1 MDLIMN
7 WINGIGYFV
16 HNNLLLSIGAGVL
29 GIPTTLIALKKVLKM
44 FKLTGGIRKIPL
56 LGKLA
61 VWLGANPFMAGLIL
75 TAGLLI
81 IGTIAYNNSK
91 DTSNQIEGTEV
102 TEDLVD
108 ETDKPYFETQEEN
121 AQTSADRHKE
131 FLDAKNE
138 NGNLN
143 NNGNGGYGNNAG
155 NGPTNVGTIN
165 PADYTTSNPYLGES
179 NEIPSIDYVAEAID
193 TALANQDK
201 AQQNFQDTLAS
212 IMPNTNQLDN
222 MLQSN
227 LESIKNPFEVTE
239 ETGNEK
245 ENNEE
250 VEKLIEEMKDKLDFE
265 EDDFDGIEAY
275 EMEVGGVKSY
285 LSVTS
290 NIKVITDLE
299 DYKEFG
305 LNKFTGEKYV
315 KNGQTHY
322 VARAYDI
329 DGNPLDAVIES
340 VQEGYLAFGGKSG
353 SNGFAKLS
361 GSGNETNYCIE
372 GYGAI
377 TFGGV
382 EKYSFYIQ
390 GNYDDDENLTI
401 EISEK
406 TGSAVSDVYK
416 GTLRTAMETMRAVNN
431 GSYDVQK
438 AEDGIVFEFD
448 QEESKSSVK
457 KETVE
462 ENGHKYTYNKNDK
475 ITITNEN
482 IDLEDVDGVKKDGL
496 LESSTSTT
504 LTIKEALDMGYTME
518 DLIEQGYK
526 PLEKDGKEFTDET
539 ELEDKVKEAKFEITL
554 KGDPQFK
561 DSQVQFYVDG
571 MKVYYTKGNYAEIV
585 RITDEEGNMYN
596 VKSAIENDICTVE
609 VLLKK
614 LEKEFNVTYGIMGQ

>member
-1 MDLIMN
+1 MEIHDIIKIILGSTLTTIGTTLLLK
-7 WINGIGYFV
+7 GIGFAAKET
-16 HNNLLLSIGAGVL
+16 LKKALPFLIPGGIGVVL
-29 GIPTTLIALKKVLKM
+29 GLALTITSAISMYNTYKGYKD
-44 FKLTGGIRKIPL
+44 
-56 LGKLA
+56 
-61 VWLGANPFMAGLIL
+61 
-75 TAGLLI
+75 TAG
-81 IGTIAYNNSK
+81 N
-91 DTSNQIEGTEV
+91 IESEIQQGA
-102 TEDLVD
+102 
-108 ETDKPYFETQEEN
+108 EN
-121 AQTSADRHKE
+121 ATIDQELEDEYEQAKDDATSGFDKDKQAYE
-131 FLDAKNE
+131 DAKNKY
-138 NGNLN
+138 
-143 NNGNGGYGNNAG
+143 NGNGSNPSTSGSGG

-290 NIKVITDLE
+290 NIKVITDL
-299 DYKEFG
+299 DGYKEFG

-438 AEDGIVFEFD
+438 VEDGIVFEFD

-504 LTIKEALDMGYTME
+504 LTIKEALNMGYTME

-561 DSQVQFYVDG
+561 DSQVKFYVDG